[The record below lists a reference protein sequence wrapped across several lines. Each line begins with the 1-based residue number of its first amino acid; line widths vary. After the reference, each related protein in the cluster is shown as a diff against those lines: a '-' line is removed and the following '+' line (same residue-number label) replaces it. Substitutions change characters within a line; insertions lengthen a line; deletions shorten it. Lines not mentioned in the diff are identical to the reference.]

1 MQYQT
6 LVFDLDGTISD
17 PFEGISKSINCA
29 LDSLGYDTA
38 PDEMIRSMIGPPLDD
53 SFKLLIGEKNSA
65 IISELVHKYR
75 ERYAAVGFSENV
87 IYPEIPATIAALA
100 EKGYRVGV
108 CTSKRADYATAIVE
122 MIELAPH
129 FDFIDGGGDGV
140 NKTQQLER
148 LVSQELDAG
157 SSIMIGDRHFDILA
171 ARANGIR
178 SVGVTWGFAD
188 ENEFSDAAPDYI
200 VDSPA
205 ELLRLFT

>member
-1 MQYQT
+1 MYSQVLSIPIVVYPSCR
-6 LVFDLDGTISD
+6 GT
-17 PFEGISKSINCA
+17 EQ
-29 LDSLGYDTA
+29 
-38 PDEMIRSMIGPPLDD
+38 
-53 SFKLLIGEKNSA
+53 GEN
-65 IISELVHKYR
+65 L
-75 ERYAAVGFSENV
+75 AV
-87 IYPEIPATIAALA
+87 A
-100 EKGYRVGV
+100 KGV
-108 CTSKRADYATAIVE
+108 
-122 MIELAPH
+122 
-129 FDFIDGGGDGV
+129 DGGGDGV

-148 LVSQELDAG
+148 LVSQGLDAG